1 MRASDA
7 ISPPIDQLLR
17 LAEVAAEMHSLLLLD
32 SAWTGAEKLSLANGG
47 DTSGVAA
54 IGERVD
60 ASLVQLAESTSFLRD
75 LMRNFTPWFDAQ
87 IDAAL
92 LSNKLSDGQLAT
104 ISTLLKGSSDSYAD
118 NGIAVMDDLAARIPA
133 ERNGL
138 NAKIAQIKNGGEI
151 VTDLDTAT
159 VCGIATGFGMA
170 SLTACVV
177 FDAPAFCLSG
187 GADLIMVMA
196 LCPHH

>member
-1 MRASDA
+1 MTDSVA

-32 SAWTGAEKLSLANGG
+32 SAWTGAEKLSAVNGG

-60 ASLVQLAESTSFLRD
+60 ASLVQLAESTAFLRD
-75 LMRNFTPWFDAQ
+75 LISRYKPWFDTQ

-92 LSNKLSDGQLAT
+92 ISNDLSAGQHAT
-104 ISTLLKGSSDSYAD
+104 VSALLKGGLESYAD
-118 NGIAVMDDLAARIPA
+118 NGIAVMDDLAARIPD
-133 ERNGL
+133 ERNSL
-138 NAKIAQIKNGGEI
+138 NAKITQIKNGGGV

-159 VCGIATGFGMA
+159 VCGVATGFGMA

-196 LCPHH
+196 LC